1 MGWRRFTQGHIGALS
16 ARQYSEV
23 QDAVQALVSERGGLK
38 ARQSRAPYPMLVR
51 IKGIYAESRVGEPG
65 TVEGAEVIDAT
76 SYLFEQ
82 VHVRLSRAPGT
93 VEIAARPYGTR
104 SRLQEGQD
112 EDLTLV
118 AIDPRKNSNI
128 AEGTLATVIP
138 LAVDAGENA
147 DEVPAQQ
154 GLYLISRI
162 MAPPQAGIYEITA
175 PHGELGRYFGVPVS
189 APGDQSS
196 EEPVEIV
203 NLYET
208 NSYYGALDTS
218 NSNQCAQLTARS
230 LGIGSTV
237 FAIEVEGQ
245 LYTMAPT
252 AFRPDCQPCTPG
264 SGIAAMQTDR
274 ATELVVAG
282 IMIR

>member
-38 ARQSRAPYPMLVR
+38 PRTSRAPYPMLVR

-65 TVEGAEVIDAT
+65 TVDGAEVIDAT

-118 AIDPRKNSNI
+118 AIDPRRYSNI
-128 AEGTLATVIP
+128 AEGTLVTVIP

-154 GLYLISRI
+154 GLYLIVGMQDDGAVGVYTVLASMPNGMYSVRPVGDTTG
-162 MAPPQAGIYEITA
+162 APQTME
-175 PHGELGRYFGVPVS
+175 
-189 APGDQSS
+189 
-196 EEPVEIV
+196 

-208 NSYYGALDTS
+208 SDYYGALLGPA
-218 NSNQCAQLTARS
+218 NPCATLSPRR
-230 LGIGSTV
+230 LGPGDRV
-237 FAIEVEGQ
+237 FGFTQGGA
-245 LYTMAPT
+245 LFTCSPT
-252 AFRPDCQPCTPG
+252 AWDVECQPCGTNPG
-264 SGIAAMQTDR
+264 GALPATYDAAGIEAS
-274 ATELVVAG
+274 VAG
-282 IMIR
+282 MMLKGL